1 MNDPKLIEALSNA
14 SNLELFQLSAVI
26 DRMLQDPRRILAVR
40 SKLHLG
46 QTVRFVDWR
55 DGQMRS
61 GRIVMLKDTQAV
73 IHDFSERKEWKLPY
87 PAIEPP
93 AGASQPAQQ
102 PEPTERLQAVK
113 PGRND
118 FRCGEKVSFQD
129 RYLQSQIGTIVRI
142 NQRTA
147 TVDCGTES
155 WRVPFAA
162 LRHVLD
168 V

>member
-55 DGQMRS
+55 DAQMRS
-61 GRIVMLKDTQAV
+61 GRIVMLKDTQAI
-73 IHDFSERKEWKLPY
+73 IHDLHERKEWKLPY
-87 PAIEPP
+87 AAIEPP
-93 AGASQPAQQ
+93 AGPSQPVQ
-102 PEPTERLQAVK
+102 PAESAERVQAVK

-118 FRCGEKVSFQD
+118 FRCGERVSFQD
-129 RYLQSQIGTIVRI
+129 RYLQNQIGTIVRI

>member
-61 GRIVMLKDTQAV
+61 GRIVMLKDTQAI
-73 IHDFSERKEWKLPY
+73 IHDLHERKEWKLPY
-87 PAIEPP
+87 AAIEPP
-93 AGASQPAQQ
+93 AGPSQPA
-102 PEPTERLQAVK
+102 TASRTC
-113 PGRND
+113 PGCQTRA
-118 FRCGEKVSFQD
+118 Q
-129 RYLQSQIGTIVRI
+129 
-142 NQRTA
+142 
-147 TVDCGTES
+147 
-155 WRVPFAA
+155 
-162 LRHVLD
+162 
-168 V
+168 